1 MSLIQQRIRI
11 DRGRVVGTVFTTAGA
26 LTAVLGLIAIPL
38 GSGNYGLIGAI
49 PQLGYGIFRLVD
61 SRRERIAF
69 EAAHGRDAGV
79 QK

>member
-1 MSLIQQRIRI
+1 MSLIQQRIKI
-11 DRGRVVGTVFTTAGA
+11 DRGRVVGTVFTTFGS
-26 LTAVLGLIAIPL
+26 LMTILGLIAIPL
-38 GSGNYGLIGAI
+38 GNGNYGLIGSI
-49 PQLGYGIFRLVD
+49 PLLGYGIFRLVS